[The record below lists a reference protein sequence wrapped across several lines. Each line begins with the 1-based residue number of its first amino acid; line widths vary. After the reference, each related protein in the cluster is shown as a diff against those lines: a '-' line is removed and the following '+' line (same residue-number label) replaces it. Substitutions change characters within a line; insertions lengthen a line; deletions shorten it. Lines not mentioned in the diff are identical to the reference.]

1 MVFLNPTYLW
11 ALLGLAVPIAI
22 HLWGKKEGRTIKMG
36 SIQFFK
42 ESDPKKTSSISINEW
57 WLLLLRILIIGII
70 VCILAEPALQ
80 RNKSEND
87 VAYLIEPSIALDAD
101 FIDLVDSL
109 DLDHD
114 LKLLQKDFP
123 DLDREE
129 WNSIENI
136 TTDYW
141 QLAKQMD
148 KLPADSIVVFT
159 RALVAGIKGK
169 RPEINKKINWIIVNA
184 EDSKSVPV
192 EARRKENGIELI
204 SMLSDDKRINFK
216 KETVSINDARLQI
229 NNEGDSVEVT
239 EANENH
245 RLALKKEIEINVQL
259 FYSDSLTKEARY
271 IQSAFSAISKYLDVD
286 IKLFKI
292 RNRDSLKI
300 QEGNPLIWLSKE
312 SPIQSSGS
320 VLSYRPDSLANA
332 LIEPRAS
339 KNTFYLTSSLN
350 AENIVE
356 KHLAEKLIGFLDLH
370 KGIDQEIEKN
380 DTRVMDRAAFL
391 PIENLAKIEKNQPIT
406 TSVSH
411 WFWIMLVILLIG
423 ERALAA
429 YKKQ

>member
-70 VCILAEPALQ
+70 VGILAEPALQ
-80 RNKSEND
+80 KKKSKNE
-87 VAYLIEPSIALDAD
+87 VAYVIEPSIALDAD
-101 FIDLVDSL
+101 FKDLVDSL
-109 DLDHD
+109 DLGHD
-114 LKLLQKDFP
+114 LKLLQKGFP
-123 DLDREE
+123 DLETEDLDSA
-129 WNSIENI
+129 NN
-136 TTDYW
+136 TTPDYW
-141 QLAKQMD
+141 QLANQME

-159 RALVAGIKGK
+159 RAKVAGIQGK
-169 RPEINKKINWIIVNA
+169 RPGINKKINWIIVNA

-192 EARRKENGIELI
+192 EARRKENGIGLI

-216 KETVSINDARLQI
+216 KETVSINDARLEI

-239 EANENH
+239 EADENH

-259 FYSDSLTKEARY
+259 FYSDSRADEARY
-271 IQSAFSAISKYLDVD
+271 IESAFSAISKYLDVD
-286 IKLFKI
+286 IKLFKT

-300 QEGNPLIWLSKE
+300 QEGNPLIWLSNE
-312 SPIQSSGS
+312 SPIQNSGS
-320 VLSYRPDSLANA
+320 LLIYRPDSLVNA
-332 LIEPRAS
+332 LIEPGAS
-339 KNTFYLTSSLN
+339 KNTFYLTSPLN

-391 PIENLAKIEKNQPIT
+391 PIENLAKIEKNQPVT

-411 WFWIMLVILLIG
+411 WFWIMLAILLIG

-429 YKKQ
+429 YRKQ

>member
-57 WLLLLRILIIGII
+57 WLLVLRMLIIG
-70 VCILAEPALQ
+70 VLASILAEPALQ
-80 RNKSEND
+80 RNKSENA
-87 VAYLIEPSIALDAD
+87 VAYFIEPSIALDAD
-101 FIDLVDSL
+101 FKDLVDSL

-114 LKLLQKDFP
+114 LRLLQKDFP
-123 DLDREE
+123 DLEREDLD
-129 WNSIENI
+129 STDNI
-136 TTDYW
+136 TPDYW
-141 QLAKQMD
+141 QLANQME

-159 RALVAGIKGK
+159 RAMVAGIKGK

-184 EDSKSVPV
+184 ENSKSVPV

-204 SMLSDDKRINFK
+204 SMLSDDTRIKFE
-216 KETVSINDARLQI
+216 KEIISINDAKLEI
-229 NNEGDSVEVT
+229 NNEGDSVEVI

-245 RLALKKEIEINVQL
+245 RLALKEEIEINVQL
-259 FYSDSLTKEARY
+259 FYSDSLADEARY
-271 IQSAFSAISKYLDVD
+271 IESAFSAISKYLDAD
-286 IKLFKI
+286 IKLSKT
-292 RNRDSLKI
+292 RSRDSLKI
-300 QEGNPLIWLSKE
+300 QEGNPLIWLSEE
-312 SPIQSSGS
+312 SPIKSSGS
-320 VLSYRPDSLANA
+320 LLIYRPDSLANA
-332 LIEPRAS
+332 LIEPGAS
-339 KNTFYLTSSLN
+339 KNTFYLNSPLN

-356 KHLAEKLIGFLDLH
+356 KHLAEKLMGFLDLH
-370 KGIDQEIEKN
+370 EGIDQEIAKN
-380 DTRVMDRAAFL
+380 DTRVMDRAAFI
-391 PIENLAKIEKNQPIT
+391 PIENLEKIEKNQPVSASI
-406 TSVSH
+406 SH

>member
-70 VCILAEPALQ
+70 VGILAEPALQ
-80 RNKSEND
+80 KKKSKNE
-87 VAYLIEPSIALDAD
+87 VAYVIEPSIALDAD
-101 FIDLVDSL
+101 FKDLVDSL
-109 DLDHD
+109 DLGHD
-114 LKLLQKDFP
+114 LKLLQKGFP
-123 DLDREE
+123 DLETEDLDSA
-129 WNSIENI
+129 NN
-136 TTDYW
+136 TTSDYW
-141 QLAKQMD
+141 QLANQME

-159 RALVAGIKGK
+159 RAKVAGIQGK
-169 RPEINKKINWIIVNA
+169 RPGINKKINWIIVNA

-192 EARRKENGIELI
+192 EARRKENGIGLI
-204 SMLSDDKRINFK
+204 SMLSDDKHIKFK
-216 KETVSINDARLQI
+216 KETVSINDARLEI

-239 EANENH
+239 EADENH

-259 FYSDSLTKEARY
+259 FYSDSRADEARY
-271 IQSAFSAISKYLDVD
+271 IESAFSAISKYLDVD
-286 IKLFKI
+286 IKLFKT

-300 QEGNPLIWLSKE
+300 QEGNPLIWLSNE
-312 SPIQSSGS
+312 SPIQNSGS
-320 VLSYRPDSLANA
+320 LLIYRPDSLVNA
-332 LIEPRAS
+332 LIEPGAS
-339 KNTFYLTSSLN
+339 KNTFYLTSPLN

-370 KGIDQEIEKN
+370 KSIDQQIQKN

-391 PIENLAKIEKNQPIT
+391 PVENLAKT
-406 TSVSH
+406 TKIQSNSTSISH
-411 WFWIMLVILLIG
+411 WFWILLAILLIG
-423 ERALAA
+423 ERALAG
-429 YKKQ
+429 YRKQ